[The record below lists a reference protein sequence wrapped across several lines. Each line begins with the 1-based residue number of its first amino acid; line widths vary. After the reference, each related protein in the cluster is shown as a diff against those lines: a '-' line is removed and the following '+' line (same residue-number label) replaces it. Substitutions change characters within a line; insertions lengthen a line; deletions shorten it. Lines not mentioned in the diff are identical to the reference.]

1 MAAALDNFKEIWR
14 RTSLVQRVLLLG
26 IVLGFA
32 GAGFFLVNWAR
43 QPDLAILY
51 TSLDPEQAA
60 KVADK
65 IRDQGVPYELT
76 NGGTTIMVPAEKV
89 YSLRLVMAGQGLPKS
104 DQSGYRILDEEK
116 LGASPFTQRINYNRA
131 IEGELAKTIGMID
144 GVVNARVHVAQ
155 PESSLF
161 ADKDKQATATV
172 VLAMRS
178 GARMTPANVA
188 AIVHLVAG
196 SVESLSPDRV
206 VVVDSQGTL
215 LSGEGGSNDLA
226 KKAGTLLD
234 YKAQIEVYLAKKAE
248 DMLTSALGPGRAT
261 VRVDATVDTISSTT
275 TTETYDP
282 EKRVITKE
290 ETTSSS
296 TPPTDPKAAAGGK
309 EEKSTNEYQ
318 VSRTTEQ
325 KTEIPGQV
333 KSLTVAAFVDL
344 TPPAKSAADNAAPA
358 APALTI
364 ADVQTIIRNAIGPL
378 ATEQNIKVVNTPFYR
393 PPPATDQQAQEDA
406 QSKRQLYL
414 DIAGRGS
421 LGLLV
426 VGSLVALKLIRR
438 PRKESTALA
447 ALGGSAGESG
457 QAAGA
462 LVAADSMDPQ
472 VLRARITRALQEN
485 PEEVKRLFMNW
496 VESDKGEA

>member
-1 MAAALDNFKEIWR
+1 LDNFKEIWR

-43 QPDLAILY
+43 QPDMAILY
-51 TSLDPEQAA
+51 TSLDPEQAS

-65 IRDQGVPYELT
+65 IRDQGVTFELT
-76 NGGTTIMVPAEKV
+76 NGGTTILVPAEKV
-89 YSLRLVMAGQGLPKS
+89 YSLRLTMAGQGLPKS

-131 IEGELAKTIGMID
+131 IEGELAKSIEMIE

-172 VLAMRS
+172 VLAMRN
-178 GARMTPANVA
+178 GTRMTPANVA

-196 SVESLSPDRV
+196 SVESLSPDKV
-206 VVVDSQGTL
+206 TVVDSQGTL

-234 YKAQIEVYLAKKAE
+234 YKAQIEEYLAKKAE
-248 DMLTSALGPGRAT
+248 DMLTAALGPGRAT
-261 VRVDATVDTISSTT
+261 VRVDATVDTVSSTT

-296 TPPTDPKAAAGGK
+296 TPPADPKAVAGGK

-344 TPPAKSAADNAAPA
+344 TPPAKAAADNAAPA

-378 ATEQNIKVVNTPFYR
+378 ATEQNVKVVNTPFYR
-393 PPPATDQQAQEDA
+393 PPPATDQQAQEDT

-426 VGSLVALKLIRR
+426 VGSLVALKLVRR

-457 QAAGA
+457 QVAGA

>member
-51 TSLDPEQAA
+51 TSLDPEQAS

-65 IRDQGVPYELT
+65 IRDQGVPFELT
-76 NGGTTIMVPAEKV
+76 NGGTTILVPAEKV
-89 YSLRLVMAGQGLPKS
+89 YSLRLVMAGQGLPKN

-131 IEGELAKTIGMID
+131 IEGELAKTIGMLE
-144 GVVNARVHVAQ
+144 GVVTARVHVAQ

-161 ADKDKQATATV
+161 ADKDKQVSATV
-172 VLAMRS
+172 VLALKS
-178 GARMTPANVA
+178 GTRLTPSNVA

-196 SVESLSPDRV
+196 SVESLSPDKV
-206 VVVDSQGTL
+206 VVVDAQGTL

-234 YKAQIEVYLAKKAE
+234 YKGQVEEYLAKKAE
-248 DMLTSALGPGRAT
+248 DMLMAALGPGRAT
-261 VRVDATVDTISSTT
+261 VRVDATVDTVSSTT

-282 EKRVITKE
+282 EKRVIIKE

-296 TPPTDPKAAAGGK
+296 TPPADPKAAAAGGK

-344 TPPAKSAADNAAPA
+344 TPPAKAGADNAAPA

-393 PPPATDQQAQEDA
+393 PPPATDQQAQEEA

-414 DIAGRGS
+414 DIASRGS

-438 PRKESTALA
+438 PRKDSTALA
-447 ALGGSAGESG
+447 ALGPAGASG
-457 QAAGA
+457 QPQAAM
-462 LVAADSMDPQ
+462 VSADSMDPQ

>member
-65 IRDQGVPYELT
+65 IRDQGVPFELT
-76 NGGTTIMVPAEKV
+76 NGGTTILAPAEKI
-89 YSLRLVMAGQGLPKS
+89 YSLRLVMAGQGLPKN

-116 LGASPFTQRINYNRA
+116 LGASPFTQRVNYNRA
-131 IEGELAKTIGMID
+131 IEGELAKSIQMLD
-144 GVVNARVHVAQ
+144 GVVASRVHVAQ

-161 ADKDKQATATV
+161 AGKDKQASATV
-172 VLAMRS
+172 VLALKS
-178 GARMTPANVA
+178 GTRLTPSNVA

-196 SVESLSPDRV
+196 SVESLSPNKV

-215 LSGEGGSNDLA
+215 LSGEGGSNDLV
-226 KKAGTLLD
+226 KTAGTLLD
-234 YKAQIEVYLAKKAE
+234 YKGQIEEYLAKKAE
-248 DMLTSALGPGRAT
+248 DMLTAALGPGRAT

-282 EKRVITKE
+282 EKKVITKE

-309 EEKSTNEYQ
+309 EEKSTNEYM

-333 KSLTVAAFVDL
+333 KSLTVAAFVDPRRPSPTRPT
-344 TPPAKSAADNAAPA
+344 TPRP
-358 APALTI
+358 
-364 ADVQTIIRNAIGPL
+364 R
-378 ATEQNIKVVNTPFYR
+378 R
-393 PPPATDQQAQEDA
+393 PP
-406 QSKRQLYL
+406 
-414 DIAGRGS
+414 
-421 LGLLV
+421 
-426 VGSLVALKLIRR
+426 
-438 PRKESTALA
+438 
-447 ALGGSAGESG
+447 
-457 QAAGA
+457 
-462 LVAADSMDPQ
+462 
-472 VLRARITRALQEN
+472 
-485 PEEVKRLFMNW
+485 
-496 VESDKGEA
+496 

>member
-65 IRDQGVPYELT
+65 IRDQGVPFELT
-76 NGGTTIMVPAEKV
+76 NGGTTILAPAEKI
-89 YSLRLVMAGQGLPKS
+89 YSLRLVMAGQGLPKN

-116 LGASPFTQRINYNRA
+116 LGASPFTQRVNYNRA
-131 IEGELAKTIGMID
+131 IEGELAKSIQMLD
-144 GVVNARVHVAQ
+144 GVVAARVHVAQ

-161 ADKDKQATATV
+161 AGKDKQASATV
-172 VLAMRS
+172 VLALKS
-178 GARMTPANVA
+178 GTRLTPSNVA

-196 SVESLSPDRV
+196 SVESLSPDKV

-215 LSGEGGSNDLA
+215 LSGEGGSNDLV
-226 KKAGTLLD
+226 KTAGTLLD
-234 YKAQIEVYLAKKAE
+234 YKGQIEEYLAKKAE
-248 DMLTSALGPGRAT
+248 DMLTAALGPGRAT

-282 EKRVITKE
+282 EKKVITKE

-309 EEKSTNEYQ
+309 EEKSTNEYM

-344 TPPAKSAADNAAPA
+344 APPKSDKADNAAPA

-378 ATEQNIKVVNTPFYR
+378 ATEQNIKVVNTPFYH
-393 PPPATDQQAQEDA
+393 PPPAMDQQAQEES
-406 QSKRQLYL
+406 QSKRQLYM
-414 DIAGRGS
+414 DIASRGS

-426 VGSLVALKLIRR
+426 IGSLVALKLVRR

-447 ALGGSAGESG
+447 ALGPAAASG
-457 QAAGA
+457 QPQAA
-462 LVAADSMDPQ
+462 LVGAESMDPQ

>member
-1 MAAALDNFKEIWR
+1 MVAALDNFKEIWR

-65 IRDQGVPYELT
+65 IRDQGVPFELK

-116 LGASPFTQRINYNRA
+116 LGASPFTQRVNYNRA
-131 IEGELAKTIGMID
+131 IEGELAKTIGMIE
-144 GVVNARVHVAQ
+144 GVVTARVRIAQ

-161 ADKDKQATATV
+161 ADKDKQASASIA
-172 VLAMRS
+172 LALKS
-178 GARMTPANVA
+178 GTRLTPANVA

-196 SVESLSPDRV
+196 SVESLSPDKV

-215 LSGEGGSNDLA
+215 LSGEGSNELA

-234 YKAQIEVYLAKKAE
+234 YKGQVEEYLSKKAE
-248 DMLTSALGPGRAT
+248 DMLTAALGPGRAT

-290 ETTSSS
+290 ETKSSS
-296 TPPTDPKAAAGGK
+296 TPPADPKAAATGGK
-309 EEKSTNEYQ
+309 EETATNEYM
-318 VSRTTEQ
+318 VSKTTEQ

-344 TPPAKSAADNAAPA
+344 TPPAKAAADNAAPA

-378 ATEQNIKVVNTPFYR
+378 ATEQNIKVVNTPFYH

-438 PRKESTALA
+438 PRKESTGLATLGSEAGSGQPQAALA
-447 ALGGSAGESG
+447 A
-457 QAAGA
+457 
-462 LVAADSMDPQ
+462 VDSMDPQ

>member
-1 MAAALDNFKEIWR
+1 VAAALDNFKEIWR

-43 QPDLAILY
+43 QPELAILY

-65 IRDQGVPYELT
+65 VRDQGVPYELT
-76 NGGTTIMVPAEKV
+76 NGGTTIMVPSEKV

-131 IEGELAKTIGMID
+131 IEGELAKSIEMIE

-172 VLAMRS
+172 VLAMRN
-178 GARMTPANVA
+178 GARMTPANVG

-196 SVESLSPDRV
+196 SVESLSPDKV

-215 LSGEGGSNDLA
+215 LSGEGGSNELG

-234 YKAQIEVYLAKKAE
+234 YKGQVEEYLAKKAQ
-248 DMLTSALGPGRAT
+248 DMLTAALGPGRAT

-296 TPPTDPKAAAGGK
+296 TPPADPKAAAGGK
-309 EEKSTNEYQ
+309 EEKSTNEYM
-318 VSRTTEQ
+318 VSKTTEQ

-344 TPPAKSAADNAAPA
+344 TPPAKGADNAAPA
-358 APALTI
+358 ALALTI

-426 VGSLVALKLIRR
+426 IGSLVALKLIRS

-447 ALGGSAGESG
+447 SLGSDGVPGQP
-457 QAAGA
+457 QAA
-462 LVAADSMDPQ
+462 LAAVDSMDPQ